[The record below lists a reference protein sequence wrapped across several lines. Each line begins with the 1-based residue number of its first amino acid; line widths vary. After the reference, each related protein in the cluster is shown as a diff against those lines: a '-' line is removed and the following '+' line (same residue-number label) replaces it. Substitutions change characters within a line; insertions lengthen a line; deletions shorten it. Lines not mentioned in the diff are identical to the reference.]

1 VLGECGAG
9 DQILLV
15 WIQAVDG
22 DRSRIGA
29 GPVRGVDN
37 AAEAAFLVV
46 RGIVRG
52 VLERHDGACSGDD
65 IVGNPVAVDGGVVDR
80 VVAQRGCDDIA
91 RHDLPERAGRPRNR
105 WISGAVRGDW
115 RIDRRIDRPD
125 VMLDVLVDRAGIL
138 CNRHGEPGRIDDA
151 VADGQRIVADVH
163 RRGADFLTLW
173 PR

>member
-65 IVGNPVAVDGGVVDR
+65 IVGNPVAVVGVDGGVVDR
-80 VVAQRGCDDIA
+80 VVGSADA
-91 RHDLPERAGRPRNR
+91 T
-105 WISGAVRGDW
+105 ISLAMTYPKR
-115 RIDRRIDRPD
+115 
-125 VMLDVLVDRAGIL
+125 LA
-138 CNRHGEPGRIDDA
+138 EPGIDGSA
-151 VADGQRIVADVH
+151 VLYAVI
-163 RRGADFLTLW
+163 GASTAGLTVQMLYW
-173 PR
+173 TFSSTVPAFSATGTVNQAVSMMLLPTANE